1 MSGRAFLTRKNSSV
15 FTVSKK
21 MSWPG
26 HFFAYCKDA
35 AVFPGQ
41 KGPATHL
48 LPQSPVP
55 FDFPPTVFAHV
66 VFTREIL
73 YHRWQQKK
81 IGKTT
86 KPQWI
91 FLSTSGML
99 LLRCLYSR
107 QCGNEHFACDY
118 PFFIF
123 VFRLMRPASA
133 VPSFLPSFLP
143 RIVDYSFKLI
153 YLC

>member
-1 MSGRAFLTRKNSSV
+1 MLSMRVWKLRSYCSCEITRRSRK
-15 FTVSKK
+15 VSRT
-21 MSWPG
+21 
-26 HFFAYCKDA
+26 FFAYCKDA

-41 KGPATHL
+41 KCPATHL

-73 YHRWQQKK
+73 YHRWQQKE

-86 KPQWI
+86 KTAMDFSINERDATITMPLFTSVWQCI
-91 FLSTSGML
+91 F
-99 LLRCLYSR
+99 
-107 QCGNEHFACDY
+107 CGY

-123 VFRLMRPASA
+123 AFRLMRPASA
-133 VPSFLPSFLP
+133 VPSFLP